1 MQSIQHYPIR
11 KQGLA
16 ASHSKT

>member
-16 ASHSKT
+16 ASHS